1 MTEIRTLVKGE
12 KSSLPVA
19 LVGGSGAGWVTAD
32 PAVNG
37 LLVVPR
43 CGVEAVILSESDL
56 ADFGYVKK
64 RSQKRASVPSPTDS
78 QPKSKGARKRQQRDG
93 SSANSGGTFGQ

>member
-43 CGVEAVILSESDL
+43 CGVEAVILSESEL
-56 ADFGYVKK
+56 KDFGYVKRRKPK
-64 RSQKRASVPSPTDS
+64 RVSAAEPADK
-78 QPKSKGARKRQQRDG
+78 KGVRKRQQRDE
-93 SSANSGGTFGQ
+93 SSASNGDYSEQ